1 MTQVG
6 RDELRWRIRMLYVIC
21 YMRILWHA
29 WRMEVGGYA
38 LTQILDDRRS
48 YQLEYRFVL
57 DPSLHEYHKSE
68 LPLSRNYPV
77 STPRIHPNA
86 TAAPMQPLSV
96 NSSCRC

>member
-1 MTQVG
+1 
-6 RDELRWRIRMLYVIC
+6 MLYVIC

-68 LPLSRNYPV
+68 LNREGSMQFPSTESR
-77 STPRIHPNA
+77 
-86 TAAPMQPLSV
+86 PMSLY
-96 NSSCRC
+96 